1 MKLSNS
7 ENDISFDIDT
17 NKENNTNADT
27 QDLLCAHPLGNASP
41 SSVHQPHDATSLCS
55 CLARNK
61 RVCEF
66 EEKYDTWDI
75 IVA

>member
-27 QDLLCAHPLGNASP
+27 QDLLCAHPGLPRSAFFLSAT
-41 SSVHQPHDATSLCS
+41 PHKTSD
-55 CLARNK
+55 
-61 RVCEF
+61 
-66 EEKYDTWDI
+66 Y
-75 IVA
+75 